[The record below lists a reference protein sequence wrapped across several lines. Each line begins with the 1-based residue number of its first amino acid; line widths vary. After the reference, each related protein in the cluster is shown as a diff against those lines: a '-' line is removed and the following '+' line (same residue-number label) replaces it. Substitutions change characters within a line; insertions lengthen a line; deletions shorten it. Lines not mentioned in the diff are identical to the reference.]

1 MFTVEEE
8 FDETVVTV
16 LDSQGEFQDVKM
28 YFGEESV
35 LITQA
40 INDDDVWV
48 SVIEMSD
55 RQWEK
60 LILAYS
66 STEGTY
72 KTVPE

>member
-35 LITQA
+35 LITQT

-72 KTVPE
+72 KTIPE

>member
-1 MFTVEEE
+1 MFTVEED

-16 LDSQGEFQDVKM
+16 LDSHGVFQDVKM
-28 YFGEESV
+28 FFSEESV
-35 LITQA
+35 IITQ
-40 INDDDVWV
+40 IMTDDDEYV

-66 STEGTY
+66 SAEGSY
-72 KTVPE
+72 KTIPE

>member
-1 MFTVEEE
+1 
-8 FDETVVTV
+8 
-16 LDSQGEFQDVKM
+16 
-28 YFGEESV
+28 

>member
-16 LDSQGEFQDVKM
+16 LDSQGEFQDIKM

-35 LITQA
+35 LITQT

-60 LILAYS
+60 LILAYN
-66 STEGTY
+66 STQGTY

>member
-1 MFTVEEE
+1 MFTVEED

-16 LDSQGEFQDVKM
+16 LDSHGVFQDVKM
-28 YFGEESV
+28 FFSEESV
-35 LITQA
+35 IITQ
-40 INDDDVWV
+40 IMTDDDEYV

-66 STEGTY
+66 RTAGSYRTI
-72 KTVPE
+72 PE